1 MATQPG
7 TTASSS
13 ATLVDHFRL
22 PPNAAASPNSP
33 PNTVTAT
40 NADLWTQHLST
51 SFGTI
56 ADQITAASHALAA
69 VEVPA
74 GTPAVLP
81 TDSTTAIAALASR
94 LDAIE
99 RTQEHLAEELDAVRA
114 HMGKADNA
122 PSTNGALA
130 VEEEPRAP
138 GTGAPEAE
146 PTDLAKTV
154 EELQKKVDK
163 LAEMFRGGT
172 RALTVFP
179 RCSQSRLYARLRN
192 AVIPINKT
200 PISPLVMANGK
211 TPANFPG
218 TKGEFERMTKER
230 YEHLL
235 KSYDQPVK
243 GDTAAKRQA
252 AREFLG
258 LPPVF

>member
-163 LAEMFRGGT
+163 LAEMVR
-172 RALTVFP
+172 LD
-179 RCSQSRLYARLRN
+179 QSRLYARLRN

>member
-163 LAEMFRGGT
+163 LAE
-172 RALTVFP
+172 TV
-179 RCSQSRLYARLRN
+179 RLDQSRLYARLRN

-252 AREFLG
+252 TREFLG